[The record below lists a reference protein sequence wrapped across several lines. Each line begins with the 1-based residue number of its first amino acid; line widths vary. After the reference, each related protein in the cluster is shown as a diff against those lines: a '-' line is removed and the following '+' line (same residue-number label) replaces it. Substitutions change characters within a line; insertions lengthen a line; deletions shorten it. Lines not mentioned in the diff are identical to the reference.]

1 MAYRVSM
8 ADLGVAGDDAVIEGA
23 TPGDVW
29 RQVQKYLK
37 DKHKIDLPDID
48 DLGDR
53 GMVFPAGTNLN
64 NSVTSAGQ
72 PPIAATG
79 GRVDTGEDAE
89 TAMIVTRLVQKLHI
103 GQQGSGSSD
112 TVPPGASQSPMP

>member
-1 MAYRVSM
+1 MAYRVSI
-8 ADLGVAGDDAVIEGA
+8 AELGVANDNTVIEGA

-29 RQVQKYLK
+29 RQVQKHLK
-37 DKHKIDLPDID
+37 DKHKINVPDID

-79 GRVDTGEDAE
+79 GRVDTGESAE
-89 TAMIVTRLVQKLHI
+89 TAMIVTRLVEKLHL
-103 GQQGSGSSD
+103 GQQSSGSSD
-112 TVPPGASQSPMP
+112 TVPPGGSQAPMP